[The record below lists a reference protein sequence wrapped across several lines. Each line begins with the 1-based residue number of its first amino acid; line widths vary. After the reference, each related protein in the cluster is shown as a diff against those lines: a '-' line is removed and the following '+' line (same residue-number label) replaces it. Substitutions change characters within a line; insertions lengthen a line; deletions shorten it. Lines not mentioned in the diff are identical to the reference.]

1 MHPST
6 EHLETNLKRGVSVI
20 ELSKRLQE
28 VASFVP
34 HGAVV
39 ADIGSDHAY
48 LPIAL
53 CERGQVTRAVAGEVV
68 KGPYESACRNVKKE
82 GWADHITVRLAS
94 GLFAIDEN
102 DGVTAVTI
110 CGMGGPLIASIL
122 EEGNGRL
129 GTVERIIAQPNIHAE
144 SVRRWAVANG
154 WTLVDESIVKE
165 DGKIYEVLVL
175 ERGEASYD
183 EEDLV
188 FGPFLRVERAPA
200 FVEKWR
206 EEHVSLRRVLE
217 SLKRAQPS
225 ATIEEK
231 RRNVTSQIER
241 IERVVRI

>member
-1 MHPST
+1 MS
-6 EHLETNLKRGVSVI
+6 LI
-20 ELSKRLQE
+20 ELSKRLRE

-34 HGAVV
+34 HGAIV

-53 CERGQVTRAVAGEVV
+53 CERGHVTRAIAGEVV

-82 GWADHITVRLAS
+82 GWADRITVRLAS
-94 GLFAIDEN
+94 GLFAIHEE

-122 EEGNGRL
+122 EEGKERL
-129 GTVERIIAQPNIHAE
+129 WTVERIIAQPNIHAE
-144 SVRRWAVANG
+144 AVRRWAVANG
-154 WTLVDESIVKE
+154 WKLTDESIVKE

-175 ERGEASYD
+175 ERGEAAYD
-183 EEDLV
+183 EEDIV
-188 FGPFLRVERAPA
+188 FGPFLRTAQAPP
-200 FVEKWR
+200 FIEKWN
-206 EEHVSLRRVLE
+206 EERVGLQRVLE

-231 RRNVTSQIER
+231 RQNIVSQIER